1 MPFEIHHNCLNKVVI
16 KPNYLYSLKKLYQL
30 LNKGTL
36 TESGFYD
43 TLYIN
48 KYLKNLCKCN
58 VGNMVETN
66 FVMEHNIW
74 LRCHKT

>member
-1 MPFEIHHNCLNKVVI
+1 MLLSNPTIF
-16 KPNYLYSLKKLYQL
+16 YSLKQLNEL

-43 TLYIN
+43 IYD

-58 VGNMVETN
+58 VANMVETN
-66 FVMEHNIW
+66 FVVEHNICSN
-74 LRCHKT
+74 REKVYSMC